1 MKEGLIFANARAKAK
16 EGNLLTTERLM
27 RMTECKTLSDAMR
40 ILLEINY
47 GGGLVPDGEDFYTLL
62 GEEERIATSFV
73 RETVPEGAGF
83 ECFFLR
89 NDYHN
94 IKVLFKAKYAG
105 IKEYEAML
113 LPDGNY
119 DFSYLK
125 ERFEQGKLDFSPFV
139 AEACAI
145 IDRAFETGT
154 GSPRL
159 IDTVLDKALYKEI
172 DSLLSKDADK
182 YIKEYFTVFIDATN
196 ISSYLRTLKIG
207 AGNKFFEEGFLEGGS
222 IPLKTFTDCNGDIA
236 KLTKELSNNP
246 CKDFLAT
253 VNDGDMASYETA
265 QDNFLLGIFAVN
277 KTDMFSV
284 APILAYYL
292 AKLNEIKVIR
302 VVLVC
307 IKNKVPRDQMRK
319 RVRELYA

>member
-1 MKEGLIFANARAKAK
+1 M
-16 EGNLLTTERLM
+16 
-27 RMTECKTLSDAMR
+27 
-40 ILLEINY
+40 
-47 GGGLVPDGEDFYTLL
+47 
-62 GEEERIATSFV
+62 
-73 RETVPEGAGF
+73 
-83 ECFFLR
+83 
-89 NDYHN
+89 
-94 IKVLFKAKYAG
+94 
-105 IKEYEAML
+105 
-113 LPDGNY
+113 
-119 DFSYLK
+119 
-125 ERFEQGKLDFSPFV
+125 
-139 AEACAI
+139 
-145 IDRAFETGT
+145 
-154 GSPRL
+154 
-159 IDTVLDKALYKEI
+159 
-172 DSLLSKDADK
+172 
-182 YIKEYFTVFIDATN
+182 
-196 ISSYLRTLKIG
+196 
-207 AGNKFFEEGFLEGGS
+207 EGGS

-284 APILAYYL
+284 APILGYYL